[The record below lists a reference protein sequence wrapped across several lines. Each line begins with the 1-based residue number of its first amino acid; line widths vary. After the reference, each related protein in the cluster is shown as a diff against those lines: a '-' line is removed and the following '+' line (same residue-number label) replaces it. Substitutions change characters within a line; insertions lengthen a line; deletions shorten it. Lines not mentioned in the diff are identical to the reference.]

1 MIITCRQLVEA
12 VTDAR
17 EGALSVLDQLGYR
30 AHLARCAACR
40 TYVQQLERTLG
51 LLRELRTG
59 ERTPEELKATL
70 LARLGASRRRT

>member
-30 AHLARCAACR
+30 AHLARCAGCR
-40 TYVQQLERTLG
+40 AYVQQMDETVTLLHDVRT
-51 LLRELRTG
+51 
-59 ERTPEELKATL
+59 EECVPDDFKAAL
-70 LARLGASRRRT
+70 LARLSKGTPKP